1 MSPTAQ
7 FAPPFAHV
15 LAEEVATAPPEDPPV
30 EGVAVVLVVGVGV
43 VLVVGVGVV
52 LVVGVGV
59 VLVVGVGVVLVV
71 GVGVVL
77 VVGVPL
83 FHTSFFFDFMHVYLL
98 PFAIDIFPAFVQA
111 APGLTEACA
120 AGRELD
126 KSKEASTEAT
136 KTRSVM
142 N

>member
-30 EGVAVVLVVGVGV
+30 EGVGV

>member
-30 EGVAVVLVVGVGV
+30 E
-43 VLVVGVGVV
+43 GVGVV

>member
-30 EGVAVVLVVGVGV
+30 EGVGV
-43 VLVVGVGVV
+43 VLVVGVAVV
-52 LVVGVGV
+52 LVAGVA
-59 VLVVGVGVVLVV
+59 VVLVV

>member
-15 LAEEVATAPPEDPPV
+15 LAEEVATAPPEDPAV
-30 EGVAVVLVVGVGV
+30 EGVGV

-52 LVVGVGV
+52 RVVGVGV